1 MSRYDDN
8 EFLTDSAEEIRERE
22 QQEIIRRTVRE
33 EIDRIAADDTAST
46 DDEAEAEAEAEA
58 ESNTPKWI
66 STLGAI
72 FSGEILVRERMKGGY
87 NYLLYIAMLY
97 LAGIVII
104 FSSLHLEITRNRLAK
119 EVGLLR
125 EKSWRMTE
133 ERNAR
138 TSHSAIVR
146 SIKERGLDLTDP
158 KKPITI
164 VKEEER

>member
-22 QQEIIRRTVRE
+22 QREIIRRTVRE
-33 EIDRIAADDTAST
+33 ELDRTADEEPSS
-46 DDEAEAEAEAEA
+46 DEEESAEE
-58 ESNTPKWI
+58 ESHTPKWVT
-66 STLGAI
+66 TLGAI

-104 FSSLHLEITRNRLAK
+104 FSSLHLEIKRNRLAK

-138 TSHSAIVR
+138 TSHSAIVSR
-146 SIKERGLDLTDP
+146 IKERGLGLTDP
-158 KKPITI
+158 QKPITI
-164 VKEEER
+164 VKEEEER

>member
-22 QQEIIRRTVRE
+22 QREIIRRTIRE
-33 EIDRIAADDTAST
+33 ELDRTADEEPSS
-46 DDEAEAEAEAEA
+46 DEEEGAEE
-58 ESNTPKWI
+58 ESHTPKWVT
-66 STLGAI
+66 TLGAI

-104 FSSLHLEITRNRLAK
+104 FSSLHLEIKRNRLAK

-158 KKPITI
+158 QKPITI
-164 VKEEER
+164 VKEEEER

>member
-33 EIDRIAADDTAST
+33 EIDRIAADDTALT
-46 DDEAEAEAEAEA
+46 DDEAEDEAEA
-58 ESNTPKWI
+58 ESHTPKWI

-133 ERNAR
+133 ERNAC